1 MPTDESPC
9 SGEEYRQF
17 DFWIGDWEVLDEAGT
32 PQGTNRIEQI
42 LGGCAL
48 QENWVGAEGSTGHSF
63 NTFDKNSGR
72 WHQTWVDGNGLLLL
86 LDGGLEEGSMVL
98 SGPGVSRDG
107 DPITHPSLGHRSTTA
122 GYASTGKS
130 PKTAGTGTM
139 SSTATT
145 PESSRRTR

>member
-1 MPTDESPC
+1 MPTNDSPC
-9 SGEEYRQF
+9 SSEEHRQF
-17 DFWIGDWEVLDEAGT
+17 DFWIGDWEVLDEAGDL
-32 PQGTNRIEQI
+32 QGTNQIEQI

-107 DPITHPSLGHRSTTA
+107 DPITHRISWTPLEDGRVRQYWQVFKDDWNDVFD
-122 GYASTGKS
+122 GYY
-130 PKTAGTGTM
+130 
-139 SSTATT
+139 
-145 PESSRRTR
+145 TRVD

>member
-1 MPTDESPC
+1 MPTNDSPC
-9 SGEEYRQF
+9 SSEEHRQF
-17 DFWIGDWEVLDEAGT
+17 DFWIGDWEVLDEGGA

-63 NTFDKNSGR
+63 NTFDNNSGR

-107 DPITHPSLGHRSTTA
+107 DPITHRISWTPLEDGRVRQHWQASKDGGDWTEVFD
-122 GYASTGKS
+122 GYY
-130 PKTAGTGTM
+130 
-139 SSTATT
+139 
-145 PESSRRTR
+145 TRVE

>member
-1 MPTDESPC
+1 MPTDDSPC
-9 SGEEYRQF
+9 SGEEYHQF

-86 LDGGLEEGSMVL
+86 LDGGLEEASMVL

-107 DPITHPSLGHRSTTA
+107 DPITHRISWAPLEDGRVRQHWEVSKDGGDWNDVFD
-122 GYASTGKS
+122 GYY
-130 PKTAGTGTM
+130 
-139 SSTATT
+139 
-145 PESSRRTR
+145 TRVD

>member
-1 MPTDESPC
+1 MPTNDSPC
-9 SGEEYRQF
+9 SGEEHRQF
-17 DFWIGDWEVLDEAGT
+17 DFWIGEWEVLDEGGAL
-32 PQGTNRIEQI
+32 QGTNQIEQI

-107 DPITHPSLGHRSTTA
+107 DPITHRISWTPLEDGRVRQHWQASKDGGDWNEVFD
-122 GYASTGKS
+122 GYY
-130 PKTAGTGTM
+130 
-139 SSTATT
+139 
-145 PESSRRTR
+145 TRVE

>member
-1 MPTDESPC
+1 MPADDSPC

-107 DPITHPSLGHRSTTA
+107 DPITHRISWTPLEDGRVRQHWQA
-122 GYASTGKS
+122 CKDGGDWNEVFDGYY
-130 PKTAGTGTM
+130 
-139 SSTATT
+139 
-145 PESSRRTR
+145 TRVE